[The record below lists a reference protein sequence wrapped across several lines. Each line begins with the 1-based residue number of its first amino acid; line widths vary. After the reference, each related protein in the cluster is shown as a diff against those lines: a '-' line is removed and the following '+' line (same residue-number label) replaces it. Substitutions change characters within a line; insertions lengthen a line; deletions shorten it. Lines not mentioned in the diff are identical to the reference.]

1 MGTRWGSGGQTD
13 PLRWLPFPHP
23 RLGVGTPISLPERLL
38 RGAPRPEGHRCGDGT
53 PARSRPRRWGQKV
66 GDELPGHAPGGGVT
80 RAGRDRPPSGPDG
93 GPLTTVAWLGD
104 ASCTDCPRLLS
115 PRLCPG
121 VPSRT
126 GPSTGTTVS
135 GSASEGSHLKVL
147 PWISASSVQNEE
159 EATSSPG
166 EPEESTGGDA
176 SRHAKPS
183 PLWLGSGPWR
193 SCRRHLRNTDASQKR
208 APRARGEPRASAEW
222 GARSPGE
229 AVSFRDICRQLLSNR
244 VSLPH

>member
-1 MGTRWGSGGQTD
+1 M
-13 PLRWLPFPHP
+13 
-23 RLGVGTPISLPERLL
+23 
-38 RGAPRPEGHRCGDGT
+38 
-53 PARSRPRRWGQKV
+53 
-66 GDELPGHAPGGGVT
+66 
-80 RAGRDRPPSGPDG
+80 
-93 GPLTTVAWLGD
+93 AWLGD

-121 VPSRT
+121 VPSQT

-159 EATSSPG
+159 EATSSLG

-183 PLWLGSGPWR
+183 PLWLGSGLWR

-244 VSLPH
+244 VSLPHRHRCSPSTASASGTKRNFVRRRQVTDRDSAMRSPPGAGGTCWTCGQPARPRQPRPGPLIQPLLPSRPLLQRLEELRCRTFGPALFALGNTE